1 MGGMELRGKTILLTG
16 ASGGIGLALSRR
28 LAKEKV
34 NLALLARRED
44 ILRQLAEELKDSG
57 SVILP
62 VKCDV
67 SNRGESA
74 RACREIEARFG
85 HVDIAI
91 FNSGLSHR
99 ADVDDF
105 RVDIAREIFDV
116 NVFGMLNFIGELLPD
131 FIKRNKGTFVG
142 ISSLADC
149 RGLPKNRFY
158 SASKAAVTAL
168 LESLRIELKERGIKV
183 ITVKPGFVKTP
194 MTAGDLYPKPFLISP
209 EKAAAIIIKGIQK
222 EKMMIQFPL
231 PIVLAS
237 KLIKTMPG
245 FLYDKIAARIKR

>member
-1 MGGMELRGKTILLTG
+1 MELRGKTILLTG
-16 ASGGIGLALSRR
+16 ASGGIGLALSRQ

-34 NLALLARRED
+34 NLALLARREN
-44 ILRQLAEELKDSG
+44 ILRQLADELKDSG
-57 SVILP
+57 SVMLP

-67 SNRGESA
+67 SNRDETA
-74 RACREIEARFG
+74 RACREIQARFG

-116 NVFGMLNFIGELLPD
+116 NVFGMLNFVGDLLPD
-131 FIKRNKGTFVG
+131 FIKRKEGTIVG
-142 ISSLADC
+142 VTSLADC

-158 SASKAAVTAL
+158 SASKAAATAL
-168 LESLRIELKERGIKV
+168 LESLRVGLREHGINV

-194 MTAGDLYPKPFLISP
+194 MTEGNLYPKPFLMTP
-209 EKAAAIIIKGIQK
+209 EKSAAIIIKGIIK
-222 EKMMIQFPL
+222 EKTMIQFPL

-237 KLIKTMPG
+237 KLLKAMPG
-245 FLYDKIAARIKR
+245 FLYERIAARIKR

>member
-1 MGGMELRGKTILLTG
+1 MELRGKTVLLTG
-16 ASGGIGLALSRR
+16 ASSGIGLALSRQ

-34 NLALLARRED
+34 NLALLARREN
-44 ILRQLAEELKDSG
+44 ILRQLADELKDSG

-67 SNRGESA
+67 SNKDETA
-74 RACREIEARFG
+74 RAYREIQARFG
-85 HVDIAI
+85 HVDVAI

-116 NVFGMLNFIGELLPD
+116 NVFGLLNFAGELLPD
-131 FIKRNKGTFVG
+131 FIKRKEGVIVG
-142 ISSLADC
+142 VSSLADC

-168 LESLRIELKERGIKV
+168 LESLRVELKEHDIKV

-194 MTAGDLYPKPFLISP
+194 MTEGDLYPKPFLMTP
-209 EKAAAIIIKGIQK
+209 EKAAAIIIKGIKK
-222 EKMMIQFPL
+222 EKSLIQFPL
-231 PIVLAS
+231 PIVLGS
-237 KLIKTMPG
+237 KLLKAMPG
-245 FLYDKIAARIKR
+245 FLYERLAARIKR

>member
-1 MGGMELRGKTILLTG
+1 MELRGKTILLTG
-16 ASGGIGLALSRR
+16 ASGGIGLALSRQ

-34 NLALLARRED
+34 NLALLARREN
-44 ILRQLAEELKDSG
+44 ILRQLADELKDSG
-57 SVILP
+57 SVMLP

-67 SNRGESA
+67 SNRDETA
-74 RACREIEARFG
+74 RACREIQARFG

-116 NVFGMLNFIGELLPD
+116 NVFGMLNFVGDLLPD
-131 FIKRNKGTFVG
+131 FIKRKEGTIVG
-142 ISSLADC
+142 VTSLADC

-158 SASKAAVTAL
+158 SASKAAATAF
-168 LESLRIELKERGIKV
+168 LESLRVELKEHGIKV

-194 MTAGDLYPKPFLISP
+194 MTEGNLYPKPFLMTP
-209 EKAAAIIIKGIQK
+209 EKAAAIIIKGIIK
-222 EKMMIQFPL
+222 EKTMIQFPL
-231 PIVLAS
+231 PIVLGS
-237 KLIKTMPG
+237 KLLKAMPD
-245 FLYDKIAARIKR
+245 FLYERIAARIKR

>member
-1 MGGMELRGKTILLTG
+1 MELRGKTILLTG
-16 ASGGIGLALSRR
+16 ASGGIGLALSRQ

-34 NLALLARRED
+34 NLALLARREN
-44 ILRQLAEELKDSG
+44 ILRQLADELKDSG
-57 SVILP
+57 SVMLP

-67 SNRGESA
+67 SNRDETA
-74 RACREIEARFG
+74 RACREIQARFG

-116 NVFGMLNFIGELLPD
+116 NVFGMLNFVGDLLPD
-131 FIKRNKGTFVG
+131 FIKRKEGTIVG
-142 ISSLADC
+142 VTSLADC

-158 SASKAAVTAL
+158 SASKAAATAL
-168 LESLRIELKERGIKV
+168 LESLRVELKEHGINV

-194 MTAGDLYPKPFLISP
+194 MTEGNLYPKPFLMTP
-209 EKAAAIIIKGIQK
+209 EKAAAIIIKGIIK
-222 EKMMIQFPL
+222 EKTMIQFPL

-237 KLIKTMPG
+237 KLLKAMPG
-245 FLYDKIAARIKR
+245 FLYERIAARIKR

>member
-1 MGGMELRGKTILLTG
+1 MELRGKTILLTG
-16 ASGGIGLALSRR
+16 ASGGIGLALSRQ

-34 NLALLARRED
+34 NLALLARREN
-44 ILRQLAEELKDSG
+44 ILRQLADELKDSG

-67 SNRGESA
+67 SNKDETA
-74 RACREIEARFG
+74 RACREIQARFG

-91 FNSGLSHR
+91 LNSGLSHR

-116 NVFGMLNFIGELLPD
+116 NVFGMLNFAGELLPD
-131 FIKRNKGTFVG
+131 FIKRKEGTIVG
-142 ISSLADC
+142 VSSLADC

-158 SASKAAVTAL
+158 SASKAAATAL
-168 LESLRIELKERGIKV
+168 LESLRIELKEHGIKV

-194 MTAGDLYPKPFLISP
+194 MTERDLYPKPFLMTP
-209 EKAAAIIIKGIQK
+209 EKAAAIIIKGIKK
-222 EKMMIQFPL
+222 EKSMIQFPL
-231 PIVLAS
+231 PIVLGS
-237 KLIKTMPG
+237 KLLKAMPG
-245 FLYDKIAARIKR
+245 FLYERIAARIKR

>member
-1 MGGMELRGKTILLTG
+1 MELRGKTILLTG
-16 ASGGIGLALSRR
+16 ASGGIGLALSRQ

-34 NLALLARRED
+34 NLALLARREN
-44 ILRQLAEELKDSG
+44 ILRQLADELKDSG
-57 SVILP
+57 SVMLP

-67 SNRGESA
+67 SNRDETA
-74 RACREIEARFG
+74 RACREIQARFG

-99 ADVDDF
+99 ADVVDF

-116 NVFGMLNFIGELLPD
+116 NVFGMLNFLGELLPD
-131 FIKRNKGTFVG
+131 FIKRKEGTIVG
-142 ISSLADC
+142 VTSLADC

-158 SASKAAVTAL
+158 SASKAAATAL
-168 LESLRIELKERGIKV
+168 LESLRVELKEHGINV

-194 MTAGDLYPKPFLISP
+194 MTEGNLYPKPFLMTP
-209 EKAAAIIIKGIQK
+209 EKAAAIIIKGIIK
-222 EKMMIQFPL
+222 EKTMIQFPL

-237 KLIKTMPG
+237 KLLKAMPG
-245 FLYDKIAARIKR
+245 FLYERIAARIKR